1 MSGVRYLRGD
11 RPVDERAHP
20 YEGPENDED
29 DYKPDPITAP
39 FRYSRLMGD
48 FVRAIGKTPSERH
61 NEELR
66 WASLCGPVE
75 IRYVTPRARRGGEP
89 T

>member
-11 RPVDERAHP
+11 RPVNEAARPYDEV
-20 YEGPENDED
+20 EDD
-29 DYKPDPITAP
+29 DYKPDPIIAP
-39 FRYSRLMGD
+39 FRFSRRMGD
-48 FVRAIGKTPSERH
+48 FVRAIGQTPSERH

-66 WASLCGPVE
+66 WASLCGPV
-75 IRYVTPRARRGGEP
+75 IVTRARGGGES